1 MTYQEAKE
9 ILRDAIAPR
18 DGRDLTSRLL
28 ASPGRLSLID
38 TSTAGELPEGD
49 SYADQILRA
58 LLVVRRHIVRQTMI
72 ERELVGV
79 LVFLDLPIRVLAAEP
94 RHSDTRIP
102 QISLVLDA
110 VCMASLSPNQSPE
123 PTAVGAVSS
132 AVAVHVESR
141 RWLSFLH

>member
-18 DGRDLTSRLL
+18 DEGDLTSRLL

-58 LLVVRRHIVRQTMI
+58 LLVVRRQIVRQTMI
-72 ERELVGV
+72 ERELVGI
-79 LVFLDLPIRVLAAEP
+79 LVFLDLPVRVLAAES
-94 RHSDTRIP
+94 RHSETRIP
-102 QISLVLDA
+102 QISLILDA
-110 VCMASLSPNQSPE
+110 VCMASMSPNKSPE

-132 AVAVHVESR
+132 AIAVHATSR
-141 RWLSFLH
+141 RWLSFFR